1 MKMVTKGG
9 ASMSYIQVKSSFAL
23 DTLCF
28 LQKRLLNDTKW
39 MNEKQIEEI
48 KYINDLLPND
58 FEDNC
63 IGMSNICLIISA
75 YFDNDL
81 EGLTL
86 DDLIDVFKDPETIE
100 KVVKEKIKD
109 GFTASYIYPVL
120 GWLNDGFADLYV
132 KNLTALKSIEFDR
145 LYSERIMPMVY
156 TEMEQKNNEVSSYD
170 ADKLFQNIS
179 LLKKSS
185 TIASANIYV
194 SFFSAPTAFALYGAS
209 FLTCFCP
216 AGAVDFYSIVAHEL
230 MHGFASKELTSLY
243 RNHVESNEKL
253 RSCHR
258 ALIEDWSSGDEEEF
272 VMAAEY
278 YLCYLSG
285 NYSKEQLLAKAT
297 KRYGGNCPTSIVV
310 FELLLQEPEPLQ
322 NYDRWL
328 IEQFRKN
335 NLSNHN

>member
-1 MKMVTKGG
+1 MIMKGG
-9 ASMSYIQVKSSFAL
+9 GSMSYIQVKSSFAL

-28 LQKRLLNDTKW
+28 LQKRLLNDTKS

-48 KYINDLLPND
+48 KYINDLLPNN
-58 FEDNC
+58 FENNC
-63 IGMSNICLIISA
+63 IGMSNICFVISA

-81 EGLTL
+81 EGVTL
-86 DDLIDVFKDPETIE
+86 DDLIDIFKDSKTIE
-100 KVVKEKIKD
+100 KVVKEKIKE
-109 GFTASYIYPVL
+109 GFTVSYIYPVL

-132 KNLTALKSIEFDR
+132 KNLTALKNIEFDR

-156 TEMEQKNNEVSSYD
+156 TEIEQKNHEVGSYD
-170 ADKLFQNIS
+170 SDTLFHNIS

-194 SFFSAPTAFALYGAS
+194 SFFSAPTAFTLYGGS

-230 MHGFASKELTSLY
+230 MHSFASNELTSLY
-243 RNHVESNEKL
+243 RNYVESNEKL
-253 RSCHR
+253 KACHR
-258 ALIEDWSSGDEEEF
+258 ALIKDWHSGDEEEF
-272 VMAAEY
+272 VIAAEY

-285 NYSKEQLLAKAT
+285 NYSKEQLLEKAT
-297 KRYGGNCPTSIVV
+297 KRYGGNCPTSKVV
-310 FELLLQEPEPLQ
+310 LELLLREPEIPQ

-335 NLSNHN
+335 NLTNHN

>member
-1 MKMVTKGG
+1 
-9 ASMSYIQVKSSFAL
+9 MSYIQVKSSFAL

-39 MNEKQIEEI
+39 MNERQIEEI
-48 KYINDLLPND
+48 KYINSLLPTD
-58 FEDNC
+58 FDDNC
-63 IGMSNICLIISA
+63 IGMSNICFVISA

-81 EGLTL
+81 EGVTL
-86 DDLIDVFKDPETIE
+86 DDLIDIFKDSKTIE
-100 KVVKEKIKD
+100 KVVKEKIKE

-132 KNLTALKSIEFDR
+132 KNLTALKNIEFDR

-156 TEMEQKNNEVSSYD
+156 TEIEQKNHEVESYD
-170 ADKLFQNIS
+170 SDTLFHNIS

-194 SFFSAPTAFALYGAS
+194 SFFSAPTAFTLYGGS

-230 MHGFASKELTSLY
+230 MHGFASNELTSLY
-243 RNHVESNEKL
+243 RNYVENNEKL
-253 RSCHR
+253 KACHR
-258 ALIEDWSSGDEEEF
+258 ALIKDWHSGDEEEF

-285 NYSKEQLLAKAT
+285 NYTKEQLISKAK
-297 KRYGGNCPTSIVV
+297 KQYGGNCPTAVAI
-310 FELLLQEPEPLQ
+310 FELLLQELEIPKD
-322 NYDRWL
+322 YDKWL
-328 IEQFRKN
+328 IWQFRNGK
-335 NLSNHN
+335 L